1 MRHAIFTLLEIT
13 LSNLKKFLVFQIWWT
28 PIKDANKFNWG
39 TCTWFLEKK
48 VVWFQ
53 IYLMSRKDNR
63 IRQFWIHIAPILFCL
78 EQIILNKGRACNHNT
93 SPKVTSFYKLTAS
106 FDFLSSS
113 VITSL
118 ILNLT
123 LPVTQLLQG
132 PAIDIADA
140 TRLIESLKFRCKR
153 NAIDTF
159 HKKC

>member
-1 MRHAIFTLLEIT
+1 M
-13 LSNLKKFLVFQIWWT
+13 
-28 PIKDANKFNWG
+28 
-39 TCTWFLEKK
+39 
-48 VVWFQ
+48 
-53 IYLMSRKDNR
+53 
-63 IRQFWIHIAPILFCL
+63 
-78 EQIILNKGRACNHNT
+78 
-93 SPKVTSFYKLTAS
+93 AS

-140 TRLIESLKFRCKR
+140 TRLIESLKIFILCKR
-153 NAIDTF
+153 NAVDTF

>member
-1 MRHAIFTLLEIT
+1 M
-13 LSNLKKFLVFQIWWT
+13 
-28 PIKDANKFNWG
+28 
-39 TCTWFLEKK
+39 
-48 VVWFQ
+48 
-53 IYLMSRKDNR
+53 
-63 IRQFWIHIAPILFCL
+63 
-78 EQIILNKGRACNHNT
+78 
-93 SPKVTSFYKLTAS
+93 AS

-140 TRLIESLKFRCKR
+140 TRLIESLKIFIRCKR
-153 NAIDTF
+153 NAVDTF